1 MRLDVYLVKNDLAS
15 GRDRAKEMILSG
27 KVKVSGEVCLKPS
40 FDTDGKEIEV
50 LEKESYVGRGAYKIK
65 KAAEE
70 FSLEILSKTCLDAG
84 ASTGGFT
91 EYMLHCG
98 AKKVYAVDVGHGQ
111 LAEKLRCDER
121 VINLEGT
128 DIRSLELG
136 EQCSFFACDVSFIS
150 LKQVLFPLYKLTDSS
165 AQGVCLIK
173 PQFEAGRALVGK
185 KGVVKD
191 KKAQK
196 DAVESVM
203 EYARS
208 VGFYISGLT
217 FSPVTGQNGNIEFLM
232 YLTKDD
238 RNFIPDSKSVVY
250 KAWEAFY
257 EH

>member
-1 MRLDVYLVKNDLAS
+1 MRLDVYLVKNSLAT

-27 KVKVSGEVCLKPS
+27 KVKVSGIVCLKPS
-40 FDTDGKEIEV
+40 FDTDGKEVEV
-50 LEKESYVGRGAYKIK
+50 LAEESYVGRGAYKLK

-70 FSLEILSKTCLDAG
+70 FSLEISGKVCLDAG

-111 LAEKLRCDER
+111 LAEKLRCDGR
-121 VINLEGT
+121 VVNLEGT
-128 DIRSLELG
+128 DIRILTLDEK
-136 EQCSFFACDVSFIS
+136 CSFFACDVSFIS

-173 PQFEAGRALVGK
+173 PQFEVGRAFIGK

-191 KKAQK
+191 KNAQK
-196 DAVESVM
+196 EAVESVM
-203 EYARS
+203 EYAGS
-208 VGFYISGLT
+208 AGFYISGLT

-232 YLTKDD
+232 YLSKDD
-238 RNFIPDSKSVVY
+238 RKFIPDAKTIVNN
-250 KAWEAFY
+250 AWEAFY

>member
-1 MRLDVYLVKNDLAS
+1 MRLDVYLVKNYLAT

-40 FDTDGKEIEV
+40 LETDGKTVEV
-50 LEKESYVGRGAYKIK
+50 LSDECYVGRGAYKIK

-70 FSLEILSKTCLDAG
+70 FSLKISEKTCLDAG

-91 EYMLHCG
+91 EYMLNCG

-121 VINLEGT
+121 VVNMEGT
-128 DIRSLELG
+128 DIRSLHLDEK
-136 EQCSFFACDVSFIS
+136 CSFFACDVSFIS
-150 LKQVLFPLYKLTDSS
+150 LKQVLFPLYSLTDSF
-165 AQGVCLIK
+165 AEGVCLIK
-173 PQFEAGRALVGK
+173 PQFEVGRAAVGK

-191 KKAQK
+191 KKAQIQAA
-196 DAVESVM
+196 DSVM

-232 YLTKDD
+232 YLTKDG
-238 RNFIPDSKSVVY
+238 RRLVPDTEAVVN
-250 KAWEAFY
+250 KAWEALL
-257 EH
+257 